1 MKQQLSELLRPTE
14 LADLI
19 QPFELIQRLE
29 RMVERRA
36 LVNMLF
42 HGKPGL
48 GKTSAARIIL
58 KKLDTYAYRL
68 NGSMETGINSV
79 RDHLEDFCVNPSLDF
94 RLKVVFID
102 ESDFLSPNAQAGL
115 RGLIEKT
122 AVPFIM
128 TANDI
133 TKFDR
138 ALTSRCLP
146 VNFDVG
152 PLQATEVIKTLLP
165 RFQEK
170 LAHLGY
176 SVDDKRLWELMCV
189 SFPDLRSLA
198 NQIEFEY
205 GPPSEERAALFQME
219 QDGE

>member
-1 MKQQLSELLRPTE
+1 MEK
-14 LADLI
+14 
-19 QPFELIQRLE
+19 
-29 RMVERRA
+29 RA

-58 KKLDTYAYRL
+58 KKLDTFAYRL
-68 NGSMETGINSV
+68 NGSMETGINVV

-94 RLKVVFID
+94 RLKVCFLD
-102 ESDFLSPNAQAGL
+102 ECDYLSLNAQAGL

-122 AVPFIM
+122 DVPFIM
-128 TANDI
+128 TANDL
-133 TKFDR
+133 TKFHR
-138 ALTSRCLP
+138 ALKSRCMP

-165 RFQEK
+165 RYQEK
-170 LAHLGY
+170 LARFGYNIDDERLG
-176 SVDDKRLWELMCV
+176 RLMCV
-189 SFPDLRSLA
+189 SFPDLRSVA

-219 QDGE
+219 QDGGAGRAETERRHLEK